1 MSTMDYGVFF
11 CVKKIRG
18 ALHQKLKKMTIID
31 SAYFKEYR
39 QRLWFTQAW
48 TKTFFAAKDIHPTVD
63 YNYIELLN
71 TRLVDIINK
80 INWIVSDKIKS
91 QNIKEFC
98 DNNIF
103 GVYNRLKEN
112 DIIPKLNNQ
121 WRRIEEVYFSWMR
134 WYVISSFFTK
144 ALWIIFNIG
153 INDINL
159 IWDDD
164 LINIENFKRTPKAD
178 LEIHLQDWSL
188 IRIEVQSWFQWTNDI
203 KQHKVLEAKRVRLEL
218 WVSSMVVHF
227 DLFNWQ
233 VAFVKVD
240 DIEDNSINRITRQ
253 QMEWQTVFN
262 IDQNYF
268 MRKLIDN
275 PPSFEKIFEEFSILQ
290 NC

>member
-1 MSTMDYGVFF
+1 
-11 CVKKIRG
+11 
-18 ALHQKLKKMTIID
+18 
-31 SAYFKEYR
+31 
-39 QRLWFTQAW
+39 
-48 TKTFFAAKDIHPTVD
+48 
-63 YNYIELLN
+63 
-71 TRLVDIINK
+71 
-80 INWIVSDKIKS
+80 
-91 QNIKEFC
+91 
-98 DNNIF
+98 
-103 GVYNRLKEN
+103 
-112 DIIPKLNNQ
+112 
-121 WRRIEEVYFSWMR
+121 
-134 WYVISSFFTK
+134 
-144 ALWIIFNIG
+144 LWIIFNIG